1 MANEGNDNGDGA
13 KAKDGIKSRI
23 EKKVDENE
31 QVHMFHVHSRNL
43 RGGVG
48 KKISNDDNYVPYELD
63 DSDSDDIHIDRNE
76 GENNIE
82 SVKDNVNLESDNIN
96 IGVIF

>member
-1 MANEGNDNGDGA
+1 M
-13 KAKDGIKSRI
+13 RI
-23 EKKVDENE
+23 NMCTCFMFIVEIFGVVLEKK
-31 QVHMFHVHSRNL
+31 R
-43 RGGVG
+43 
-48 KKISNDDNYVPYELD
+48 NDDNYVPYELD